1 VGKVLEGAL
10 EVQPPNTDQPQKLK
24 QPWAERAQFHLRLR
38 GSQKIEPQWEKVSKV
53 ETYKFFITEN
63 QIVKIKRRY
72 DYQM

>member
-1 VGKVLEGAL
+1 MFDRNCDPKRT
-10 EVQPPNTDQPQKLK
+10 PPNQNNRVLS
-24 QPWAERAQFHLRLR
+24 AQFHLRLR